1 MCHSCSVSTAVKSGL
16 TRCEWKKLI
25 ADVPGTLF
33 SAMSATETSQS
44 IYTTGEYA
52 RENPSYH
59 VEDSAWKADH
69 ILRMIHKHNLQP
81 RTICEVG
88 CGAGEILK
96 QLQQALPG
104 DVQFD
109 GYEISPQA
117 FALCQER
124 ANERLQFHCASLPP
138 APAPAFD
145 LLLCID
151 VFEHVP
157 DYIGFLKALRP
168 KADRTIFHI
177 PLDLS
182 VQSVLRGS
190 PIMNTRKQFG
200 HLHYFTKDTA
210 LATLA
215 DCGYDIIDSS
225 FTAVG
230 AERGRGLKSLLAKW
244 PRKILATL
252 SHDLAA
258 RLLGGHS
265 LLVLAK

>member
-1 MCHSCSVSTAVKSGL
+1 MCHWCSVSTAVKSRL
-16 TRCEWKKLI
+16 SRPKLRNTI
-25 ADVPGTLF
+25 AHVPGTLF
-33 SAMSATETSQS
+33 SAMSATETSPS

-59 VEDSAWKADH
+59 VEDSPWKARH

-96 QLQQALPG
+96 QLQESLPG
-104 DVQFD
+104 DVQFE

-124 ANERLQFHCASLPP
+124 ANERLRFHCASLPP
-138 APAPAFD
+138 DETQTFD
-145 LLLCID
+145 LLLCVD

-182 VQSVLRGS
+182 VQSVLRSS

-210 LATLA
+210 LATLQ
-215 DCGYDIIDSS
+215 DCGYDVLDSS

-244 PRKILATL
+244 PRMILATL

-265 LLVLAK
+265 LLVLTK

>member
-1 MCHSCSVSTAVKSGL
+1 
-16 TRCEWKKLI
+16 
-25 ADVPGTLF
+25 
-33 SAMSATETSQS
+33 MSATETSQS

-59 VEDSAWKADH
+59 VEDSAWKARH

-81 RTICEVG
+81 RRICEVG
-88 CGAGEILK
+88 CGAGEILNV
-96 QLQQALPG
+96 LQQSLPG
-104 DVQFD
+104 DAEFD

-117 FALCQER
+117 FALCQKR
-124 ANERLQFHCASLPP
+124 ANERLRFHRVSLPP
-138 APAPAFD
+138 EEIPAFD

-157 DYIGFLKALRP
+157 DYIGFLKALRG
-168 KADRTIFHI
+168 KANRTIFHV

-182 VQSVLRGS
+182 AQSVLRSS
-190 PIMNTRKQFG
+190 PIMNTRKTFG
-200 HLHYFTKDTA
+200 HLHYFTRETA

-215 DCGYDIIDSS
+215 DCGYDVIDS
-225 FTAVG
+225 FHTAVG
-230 AERGRGLKSLLAKW
+230 VERGRGLKSLLAKW
-244 PRKILATL
+244 PRKILASL
-252 SHDLAA
+252 NQNLAA